1 MKMHSDL
8 GKMYRRNY
16 MVKSQLRSLAE
27 KSSALNAKIDGET
40 KIDEWAESY
49 ITRADAQIDDVSDYM
64 NYRNLGNLA
73 MKAGHTGHVR
83 IAPPL
88 TKALP
93 APKLPIYGQ
102 ERQPADSVAEEEVTR
117 TGLSGKDLDDAS
129 KLSDYLQAPSSKLE
143 GIHYIQVTG
152 GNNDVTTVAAVIGLV
167 TYNEYRSKKTMKG
180 LIVPRLKRA
189 GYFRCWRSWCSCS
202 LSRNSRSWTTDR
214 VVLMLPSRKEMMAYW
229 FEHPIAGTFIAF
241 GMVEGIKT
249 IWESFVNPKGK
260 SPFSTYTDIR
270 SGAVLDDLG
279 HLTSKQQQDLDEV
292 KKGLKAASKMHA
304 KQSAQLTK
312 ASSMHAEQAKQLTA
326 ASKMHAGQAKT
337 IEQLG
342 SLHLE
347 ETSRQIKLKEVV
359 VPQPPNEAG
368 VDREGWYQ
376 GRISTICTATMKLT
390 IMMFTKEITSLE
402 A

>member
-1 MKMHSDL
+1 M
-8 GKMYRRNY
+8 
-16 MVKSQLRSLAE
+16 
-27 KSSALNAKIDGET
+27 I
-40 KIDEWAESY
+40 
-49 ITRADAQIDDVSDYM
+49 
-64 NYRNLGNLA
+64 
-73 MKAGHTGHVR
+73 
-83 IAPPL
+83 
-88 TKALP
+88 
-93 APKLPIYGQ
+93 
-102 ERQPADSVAEEEVTR
+102 
-117 TGLSGKDLDDAS
+117 
-129 KLSDYLQAPSSKLE
+129 
-143 GIHYIQVTG
+143 
-152 GNNDVTTVAAVIGLV
+152 
-167 TYNEYRSKKTMKG
+167 
-180 LIVPRLKRA
+180 
-189 GYFRCWRSWCSCS
+189 
-202 LSRNSRSWTTDR
+202 
-214 VVLMLPSRKEMMAYW
+214 PSRKEMMAYW

-342 SLHLE
+342 SLE
-347 ETSRQIKLKEVV
+347 ISERQKKLDSII

-368 VDREGWYQ
+368 VDREAWYKAEFDKAYRHHEVDHYDVHKKDNFFLRLGSTSTTTSTSSAHGGNVRSPTGSTWDKHSLPGEKVQ
-376 GRISTICTATMKLT
+376 MFGGKKKGSVLMGPPSMRRRISLNSITLGGVKVPKQIDTQEESLPVSGHFGMIGMMPEQSEDATDNPWV
-390 IMMFTKEITSLE
+390 
-402 A
+402 